1 MKTTKKSATS
11 SKAKRPDRSQKTIK
25 PTKAAVPARAKASKR
40 DSSVAPKAAL
50 PQSDMA
56 KKETR
61 VEIKPAK
68 GRPMLTWVG
77 KKPLRHAIAYPAQLV
92 ESFSLTPS
100 PSPRGRGE
108 QWTDWP
114 KDMPQTGLLFHGDN
128 KDVLAY
134 LLANGFRGKVK
145 LIYIDPPFDSG
156 ADYVRKVNLRG
167 EKFLVEGESYGIGE
181 QIQYTDIWA
190 NDNYLQFMYERLLL
204 LKELLTENGAI
215 YLHCDDRK
223 NSYLR
228 CLLDE
233 IFGAE
238 NFKNEIVWKRTTARS
253 GSSTYNHI
261 HDTILFYTKGSD
273 FIWNQQHLPY
283 SKEYLE
289 TNFRLDKAGR
299 LFRETPLTAPG
310 TRTGYSGQSWKGVNP
325 STIGKGRHWAIPGF
339 VNHLITKEAQ
349 SNTLIALDELE
360 KMGRIVWAKDGEGRP
375 NIIQYADEMQGVEL
389 QSLWLEF
396 GAISGSG
403 EESEEYPTQKPRA
416 LIERIIEGS
425 SNANDI
431 ILDCFLGSGTTAAVA
446 QKMGRRWIGAD
457 INKGAIQTTTKRLQ
471 GDIQEQIESAKAKPQ
486 TLPGMENQ
494 KTPTPAQLGFAMY
507 RVNDYD
513 LQIQHNEAF
522 NLAVEHLGM
531 TRTKTD
537 AFFDGTL
544 GRKLVKIVPFNHPVT
559 PLDLEEVKR
568 ELKNRSEEERDIAIV
583 GLGKEVAVEVWLD
596 EWNKLRK
603 QGNVPNKIEVIEL
616 RSDPK
621 YGGFFT
627 HEPAKAKV
635 TFKREKENV
644 EITIDDF
651 ISPTILE
658 RLHQQNKDNPLFKPQ
673 VSDWKSMVDSV
684 MIDSAYDG
692 KVFNITLA
700 DVPEKKNDLVDGK
713 YVVEAKKGAMVAVKV
728 TDMLGE
734 EVLVVKG
741 M

>member
-1 MKTTKKSATS
+1 MTTLKKSTS
-11 SKAKRPDRSQKTIK
+11 SSKIKRPDRSPKTAK
-25 PTKAAVPARAKASKR
+25 PTKAAVPARAKAKQTSTEDLSGLK
-40 DSSVAPKAAL
+40 PKT
-50 PQSDMA
+50 
-56 KKETR
+56 ETR

-92 ESFSLTPS
+92 ESFDAKSS
-100 PSPRGRGE
+100 IKNRKSE
-108 QWTDWP
+108 IWQDWS
-114 KDMPQTGLLFHGDN
+114 KDLPQTGLLFHGDN

-167 EKFLVEGESYGIGE
+167 GTAKLDSEGYGIGE
-181 QIQYTDIWA
+181 QIQYTDIWT

-204 LKELLTENGAI
+204 LKELLSEDGSI
-215 YLHCDDRK
+215 FLHCDYRK
-223 NSYLR
+223 VHHLR
-228 CLLDE
+228 CLLEE
-233 IFGAE
+233 IFGNE
-238 NFKNEIVWKRTTARS
+238 NFRS
-253 GSSTYNHI
+253 QVGWQRSTPKGNMTRGFGAAY
-261 HDTILFYTKGSD
+261 DTILYFTKSD
-273 FIWNQQHLPY
+273 NFVWNQLFLEHSDGYVEKYYASVEDGTGRKYQLTSLLSPAAERPNLTYEFHGHTRVWRYTRERMLDLEKRGRVVIP
-283 SKEYLE
+283 KE
-289 TNFRLDKAGR
+289 GGMP
-299 LFRETPLTAPG
+299 REK
-310 TRTGYSGQSWKGVNP
+310 RY
-325 STIGKGRHWAIPGF
+325 
-339 VNHLITKEAQ
+339 
-349 SNTLIALDELE
+349 LDEM
-360 KMGRIVWAKDGEGRP
+360 KGIG
-375 NIIQYADEMQGVEL
+375 L
-389 QSLWLEF
+389 QDLWTDVSPVNSQ
-396 GAISGSG
+396 AI
-403 EESEEYPTQKPRA
+403 EREDFPTQKPEE
-416 LIERIIEGS
+416 LLERIIS
-425 SNANDI
+425 TSTNNNDV

-446 QKMGRRWIGAD
+446 QKLGRRWIGAD
-457 INKGAIQTTTKRLQ
+457 INKGAIQTSTKRLQ
-471 GDIQEQIESAKAKPQ
+471 GVLQEQSENAKTQA
-486 TLPGMENQ
+486 LPGMEV
-494 KTPTPAQLGFAMY
+494 KEIPTPAQLAFSVY

-513 LQIQHNEAF
+513 LQMQHNEAF

-544 GRKLVKIVPFNHPVT
+544 GKKLVKIVPFNHPVT
-559 PLDLEEVKR
+559 PLDLEEAKR
-568 ELKNRSEEERDIAIV
+568 ELKNRPDEERDIVVV
-583 GLGKEVAVEVWLD
+583 GMGKEYAVEAWLE

-603 QGNVPNKIEVIEL
+603 QGNIPNKFEVIEL

-635 TFKREKENV
+635 SFKRDKDNV

-658 RLHQQNKDNPLFKPQ
+658 RLRQQNKDNPLFSPQ
-673 VSDWKSMVDSV
+673 VSDWRSMVDSV

-692 KVFNITLA
+692 KVFNITLT

-713 YVVEAKKGAMVAVKV
+713 YVVEAKKGATVAVKV

-734 EVLVVKG
+734 EVLVVKS